1 MKSIPGLEEYR
12 AKAGICRSS
21 GAKAGSLTIDN
32 SICRGGIAVKDA
44 IKALMVDFPFRDPS
58 FGLDE
63 RVRDLVS
70 RLSLAEKTSQM
81 LHEAPAI
88 ARLGI
93 PAYNWWNEGLHGVAR
108 AGIATVF
115 PQAIG
120 LAAMWSVPRLTEVA
134 TAIADEARAK
144 HHEYLRHADHGMY
157 KGLTFWAP
165 NVNIF
170 RDPRW
175 GRGHET
181 YGECPYLTSRLGV
194 AFCIALQG
202 DDSKYFKV
210 VATPKHFAVHS
221 GPEGLRHSFDAIA
234 SQKDLRETYLPA
246 FHACVTEAKA
256 HSVMSA
262 YNRTNGEA
270 CSASVTLLQRIL
282 REEWGFQGYVV
293 SDCWAIKDL
302 HETHHL
308 TSSWEE
314 SAALAVK
321 AGCDLNCGCS
331 YEHLPAA
338 LEQGLVTEGEIDVCV
353 RRLFSARMRLGMFDP
368 PELVPF
374 ASIPYEVND
383 SDEHRALALNAAR
396 DSIVLLKNEGG
407 LLPLSKDI
415 RRIAVIGPNAHD
427 AEVLRANYF
436 GIASK
441 VVTPLDGIRS
451 MVSAET
457 KVWYAPGCLRL
468 GTNTDG
474 LSRAGN
480 LSEAVSM
487 AERADAVVLCLG
499 LSADIEGE
507 QGDAGNSEAAG
518 DKLNLSLTGLQ
529 NVLLELIAGLGKP
542 TVLVVL
548 SGSALDLSW
557 AEGHVAAIVQA
568 FYPGQEGGTALAEVL
583 FGDANPAGRLPITF
597 PRSTDDVPPFADYSM
612 RGRTYRYLEAEPL
625 YPFGYGLSY
634 TVFQYTELTASSVRI
649 AAGEEL
655 EISVVVSNV
664 GHRTGDEVVQLYVAD
679 VHSSCP
685 VPTRD
690 LRGFQRITLG
700 PRESRRVHFRLTPKD
715 LSLIDESGR
724 RVLEPG
730 QFRISVGGSQPDPRS
745 VALTGQTPA
754 SLEVEVT
761 GAMLPLPY

>member
-1 MKSIPGLEEYR
+1 M
-12 AKAGICRSS
+12 
-21 GAKAGSLTIDN
+21 N
-32 SICRGGIAVKDA
+32 DA
-44 IKALMVDFPFRDPS
+44 IKALMVDFPFRDPELPL
-58 FGLDE
+58 GE
-63 RVRDLVS
+63 RVADLVS
-70 RLSLAEKTSQM
+70 RLSLAEKTAQM
-81 LHEAPAI
+81 LHEAPAVP
-88 ARLGI
+88 ALGI

-115 PQAIG
+115 PQAIA

-165 NVNIF
+165 NINIF

-181 YGECPYLTSRLGV
+181 YGECPYLTARLGV
-194 AFCIALQG
+194 AFCRALQG
-202 DDSKYFKV
+202 GDSKYFKV

-262 YNRTNGEA
+262 YNRTNGEP

-302 HETHHL
+302 HEGHNVTK
-308 TSSWEE
+308 TFEE

-338 LEQGLVTEGEIDVCV
+338 LEQGLVSEEEIDVCV
-353 RRLFSARMRLGMFDP
+353 KRLFSARMQLGMFDP
-368 PELVPF
+368 PERVPF

-383 SDEHRALALNAAR
+383 SDEHRALSLHAAR
-396 DSIVLLKNEGG
+396 ESIVLLKNHGG
-407 LLPLSKDI
+407 LLPLSKEI

-427 AEVLRANYF
+427 PEVLRANYF
-436 GIASK
+436 GIASQ
-441 VVTPLDGIRS
+441 VVTPLDGIRNI
-451 MVSAET
+451 VSEAT

-480 LSEAVSM
+480 LSEAASM
-487 AERADAVVLCLG
+487 AERADVVVLCLG

-518 DKLNLSLTGLQ
+518 DKLDLRLTGLQ
-529 NVLLELIAGLGKP
+529 NVLLEQLVALGKP
-542 TVLVVL
+542 TVLVLL

-557 AEGHVAAIVQA
+557 AEQNVSAIVQA
-568 FYPGQEGGTALAEVL
+568 FYPGQEGGTAIAEAL
-583 FGDANPAGRLPITF
+583 FGDVNPAGRLPITF
-597 PRSTDDVPPFADYSM
+597 PRSTDDVPPIADYSM
-612 RGRTYRYLEAEPL
+612 KGRTYRYLEAEPL

-634 TVFQYTELTASSVRI
+634 TTFQYSELTVSSARI

-655 EISVVVSNV
+655 EVSVVVSNT
-664 GHRTGDEVVQLYVAD
+664 GACAGDEVVQLYVKD
-679 VHSSCP
+679 MTSSCS
-685 VPTRD
+685 VPIHD
-690 LRGFQRITLG
+690 LRGFQRLTLQ
-700 PRESRRVHFRLTPKD
+700 PRESRRVHFRLNARD
-715 LSLIDESGR
+715 LSLIDEHGR
-724 RVLEPG
+724 RMLEPG
-730 QFRISVGGSQPDPRS
+730 QFRISVGGSQPDARS
-745 VALTGQTPA
+745 VALTGHAPL
-754 SLEVEVT
+754 SVEIQVT
-761 GAMLPLPY
+761 GAVLPLPY